1 VLRLLFLCFA
11 LAASTGTAAGHL
23 ASDSYLRIDIEPDG
37 RVTGQWDIALRDLDV
52 AVGLD
57 SNMDGDITWGELR
70 TRRSAVENYAFSR
83 LSITDAAGA
92 CRLRPMDLMV
102 DYHAGSA
109 YAVMPFAAD
118 CPAAGG
124 ELNLRYRLLF
134 DLDPTHRGLLTI
146 AGRGSVTSDVLT
158 PDHSTVILGV
168 VPQPITR
175 EIAQFALFG
184 FDHILLGYDHL
195 LFVAVLLVMAP
206 LRRLGGSRWGPID
219 GLGRVV
225 LETLK
230 ILTAFTVAHAI
241 TLTLAVLG
249 VINLPSQLIDPA
261 IALTIML
268 AALDNVWPILPRLR
282 WNVAFLFGLIH
293 GLAFASAL
301 GPMRLPPVRLALAL
315 GCFNIGVEAGQ
326 ISLALLLI
334 PIAFTLKGETAYR
347 RVIAPG
353 LSLCSFLLAGV
364 WLVDR
369 AFALDILSLQSIAA
383 ATSAR

>member
-1 VLRLLFLCFA
+1 MLRLLFLCVA
-11 LAASTGTAAGHL
+11 LAASAGTAAGHL
-23 ASDSYLRIDIEPDG
+23 ASDSYLHIDIDPDG
-37 RVTGQWDIALRDLDV
+37 RMTGQWDIALRDLDV

-57 SNMDGDITWGELR
+57 SNLDGDITWGELR

-124 ELNLRYRLLF
+124 ELTLRYRLLF
-134 DLDPTHRGLLTI
+134 DLDPTHRGLLTV

-158 PDHSTVILGV
+158 PDRSTVILGV

-175 EIAQFALFG
+175 EIAQFLLFG

-219 GLGRVV
+219 GIGRVV

-230 ILTAFTVAHAI
+230 VLTAFTVAHAI

-334 PIAFTLKGETAYR
+334 PIAFTLKGETVYR
-347 RVIAPG
+347 RVVAPG
-353 LSLCSFLLAGV
+353 LSLCSLLLAGV
-364 WLVDR
+364 WLIDR
-369 AFALDILSLQSIAA
+369 VFALDLLSLQPMSIAV
-383 ATSAR
+383 SAR

>member
-1 VLRLLFLCFA
+1 VLRLLFLCLA

>member
-1 VLRLLFLCFA
+1 VLRLLFLCLA
-11 LAASTGTAAGHL
+11 LAASAGTAAGHL
-23 ASDSYLRIDIEPDG
+23 ASDSYLHIDIDPDG

-57 SNMDGDITWGELR
+57 SNLDGDITWGELR
-70 TRRSAVENYAFSR
+70 TSRSAVENYAFSR

-124 ELNLRYRLLF
+124 ELTLRYRLLF
-134 DLDPTHRGLLTI
+134 DLDPTHRGLLTV

-175 EIAQFALFG
+175 EIAQFLLFG

-206 LRRLGGSRWGPID
+206 LRRRGGSRWDPID
-219 GLGRVV
+219 RLGRVV

-268 AALDNVWPILPRLR
+268 AALDNIWPILPRLR
-282 WNVAFLFGLIH
+282 WKVAFLFGLIH

-315 GCFNIGVEAGQ
+315 GCFNIGVETGQ

-334 PIAFTLKGETAYR
+334 PIAFTLKGETAYQR
-347 RVIAPG
+347 IIAPG
-353 LSLCSFLLAGV
+353 LSLCSLLLAGV

-369 AFALDILSLQSIAA
+369 VFALDILSLQSMAA
-383 ATSAR
+383 VTSAR

>member
-1 VLRLLFLCFA
+1 VLRLLFLCLA

-23 ASDSYLRIDIEPDG
+23 ASDSYLRIDFEPDG